1 MLQTSYVQQSPQQ
14 SDNSY
19 LVRSM
24 YRLRKV
30 VFEDR
35 LGWAVKSYNGME
47 IDGYDELDA
56 TYLMHTN
63 NHMEVDG
70 CCRILPTQGPYMLR
84 DVFPQLLRGE
94 ALPEAPD
101 VLEISR
107 FAVDTSTSESRSD
120 NSINLVTMDILRQ
133 IYDYAIDNNVQRY
146 VAVTSAAMERVLRR
160 AGIPTRRFGDGKL
173 TRIGKVMSVCIWV
186 DINEQY
192 RDAVYKQVNL
202 ERKAA

>member
-1 MLQTSYVQQSPQQ
+1 MLQTNYIQHSRQSANP
-14 SDNSY
+14 Y

-24 YRLRKV
+24 YRLRKL

-35 LGWAVKSYNGME
+35 LGWDVKSLNGME
-47 IDGYDELDA
+47 IDYYDNLDA
-56 TYLMHTN
+56 AYLMHTN
-63 NHMEVDG
+63 SSMEVDG
-70 CCRILPTQGPYMLR
+70 CCRILPTEGPYMLR

-94 ALPEAPD
+94 DLPEASD
-101 VLEISR
+101 ILEISR
-107 FAVDTSTSESRSD
+107 FAVDTSNAADRNEA
-120 NSINLVTMDILRQ
+120 SINAVTMDILKQ
-133 IYDYAIDNNVQRY
+133 IYDYAIEHNVKRY

-160 AGIPTRRFGDGKL
+160 AGIPTSRFGDGKL

-192 RDAVYKQVNL
+192 KNAVYTQDKL